1 MRKILF
7 GTALSVALLGS
18 GRVAFAY
25 VTGADPGLS
34 GAPGDGTCIQCHGTT
49 LNSGGGSVT
58 LSFAGGNKYTPGA
71 TQLVTVTIMDPTAKR
86 WGFEASPRVSSA
98 ASNTGAGTM
107 AKVDSFTQIAG
118 TEGTI
123 QWITHT
129 LAGTR
134 NGTTAGVTFM
144 FNWTAPATDIG
155 QVDFYVTANAA
166 NGNNIPDAGDH
177 VYTSKASLTAAP
189 VVTNRPMITSVV
201 NGASFGN
208 TIEEGSWVTIF
219 GSSLA
224 PSTIAAGRTWNPA
237 TEIMNGILPT
247 MLDGVSVSINGK
259 EAAISYLSNT
269 QLNVQAPDDMSTGN
283 VAVTVTNVNGVSDTA
298 MANLQTYSPGLFM
311 VTTKYPAAILAD
323 GTYVGPSGLLGA
335 TVTSRPAVTGDV
347 IQFFGTGF
355 GPTNPGVPADQVY
368 SGAAATVGAVTA
380 TIGGV
385 NAVVEFA
392 GVSAAGLY
400 QINVAVPAGLASGD
414 QPLVMMTGGVSTQSG
429 LFVTMK

>member
-1 MRKILF
+1 
-7 GTALSVALLGS
+7 
-18 GRVAFAY
+18 
-25 VTGADPGLS
+25 
-34 GAPGDGTCIQCHGTT
+34 
-49 LNSGGGSVT
+49 
-58 LSFAGGNKYTPGA
+58 
-71 TQLVTVTIMDPTAKR
+71 
-86 WGFEASPRVSSA
+86 
-98 ASNTGAGTM
+98 
-107 AKVDSFTQIAG
+107 
-118 TEGTI
+118 
-123 QWITHT
+123 
-129 LAGTR
+129 
-134 NGTTAGVTFM
+134 
-144 FNWTAPATDIG
+144 
-155 QVDFYVTANAA
+155 
-166 NGNNIPDAGDH
+166 
-177 VYTSKASLTAAP
+177 
-189 VVTNRPMITSVV
+189 
-201 NGASFGN
+201 
-208 TIEEGSWVTIF
+208 
-219 GSSLA
+219 
-224 PSTIAAGRTWNPA
+224 
-237 TEIMNGILPT
+237 